1 MKNVSQNKK
10 IFFKILLVAALIGA
24 LIGIYFIFKSFGLTD
39 VTKEDVQTY
48 VQKTGVWAPIVF
60 IVISFL
66 QVTFVPIPGA
76 ITILAG
82 NYLFGAWKSFFLSYI
97 GMMLGAL
104 FAFFL
109 GRVFGKKLVYFL
121 AGGEDKVETWLKRL
135 KGKQNVVLFFMF
147 LLPFFPDDLLCLVAG
162 LLPLS
167 FFGFFMMQ
175 VITRATSIAGTL
187 FFMSGEIIP
196 YHGWGIPVLISL
208 GILAIVA
215 FVLSYKYSE
224 KIEAWFIKFK
234 KQ

>member
-1 MKNVSQNKK
+1 MKNVTENKK
-10 IFFKILLVAALIGA
+10 IFLKILLVAAIVGA
-24 LIGIYFIFKSFGLTD
+24 LIGIYFIFKSLGLTD
-39 VTKEDVQTY
+39 VTREDVQAY

-60 IVISFL
+60 ILISFL

-82 NYLFGAWKSFFLSYI
+82 NYVFGAWKSFFLSYI
-97 GMMLGAL
+97 GMMAGAL

-121 AGGEDKVETWLKRL
+121 AGGEEKVENWLKKL

-147 LLPFFPDDLLCLVAG
+147 LLPFFPDDLLCLIAG

-196 YHGWGIPVLISL
+196 YHGWGIPVLIAL
-208 GILAIVA
+208 GILAIIA
-215 FVLSYKYSE
+215 FILSYKYSE
-224 KIEAWFIKFK
+224 KIEAWFLKIKK
-234 KQ
+234 